1 MNRPGSRRRR
11 NGITRRAFT
20 RAAAAAGVSAVA
32 AMSLGPLRIARAAAP
47 APARPNIILFI
58 ADDMRYDAAGFAGN
72 PVIQTPRLDAL
83 ARQSMHF
90 THCFVT
96 TPICCSARATLMTGM
111 YALRHGV
118 YDFGQS
124 LRPEHLDGMFPV
136 LMRAAG
142 YHTGFV
148 GKWHIGEVPDGRFD
162 NWMGYAGQ
170 NAYLHREGHLTDIQT
185 RQAISF
191 LEQRPP
197 GQPFLLIVSYKAA
210 HWPLIPQSRH
220 SALYRNTDI
229 PRSPTDPSNPALA
242 PVTLPRLVRA
252 HARHMKKYEQM
263 MFSNEQY
270 HRYMRRYYQ
279 LLTGLD
285 ESVGAVL
292 DALDRQG
299 ASDGTAV
306 VFTSDNGHLC
316 GEHGLVGK
324 SLLYEESIRVP
335 LLIRPAPNRA
345 AGFRPQASS
354 AFALNVDIAPTVL
367 GLAGITPPPGMQG
380 TDLLTKPSAVD
391 ARGRRGVYFESPR
404 LHRHTVFSE
413 AYRTDG
419 FKYVHYFTVS
429 ESEEC
434 LYDLAADPGEMWDRA
449 AVPSYAPQLAAL
461 RRAMLAE
468 RNRLSAA

>member
-1 MNRPGSRRRR
+1 MNRPGSRRRT

-20 RAAAAAGVSAVA
+20 RAAAAAGLS
-32 AMSLGPLRIARAAAP
+32 AAA
-47 APARPNIILFI
+47 ALSAGTIRFAKAAALTPARPNIILFI

-72 PVIQTPRLDAL
+72 SVIQTPRLDAL

-90 THCFVT
+90 THCYVT
-96 TPICCSARATLMTGM
+96 TPVCCSARATLMTGM
-111 YALRHGV
+111 YALKHGI

-124 LRPEHLDGMFPV
+124 LRPAHLNGVFPV
-136 LMRAAG
+136 LMRQAG

-148 GKWHIGEVPDGRFD
+148 GKWHIGEVPEGRFD

-170 NAYLHREGHLTDIQT
+170 NSYLHREGHLTDIQT

-220 SALYRNTDI
+220 SALYRNVDI

-252 HARHMKKYEQM
+252 HSRHMKKYEQM

-292 DALDRQG
+292 DALGRQG
-299 ASDGTAV
+299 ASESTAV

-324 SLLYEESIRVP
+324 SLMYDESIRVP
-335 LLIRPAPNRA
+335 CLIRPAPLHA
-345 AGFRPQASS
+345 AGIRPQVSS

-367 GLAGITPPPGMQG
+367 GIAGINPPPGMQG
-380 TDLLTKPSAVD
+380 IDLLSKASIAD
-391 ARGRRGVYFESPR
+391 ARRRSGVYLESPR
-404 LHRHTVFSE
+404 LHTHTVFSE
-413 AYRTDG
+413 AFRTDNL
-419 FKYVHYFTVS
+419 KYVHYFTAA

-449 AVPSYAPQLAAL
+449 GVPAYATQLATM

-468 RNRLSAA
+468 RGRLSAA